1 MTRVAV
7 TYARRNKEFV
17 GPVVRD
23 LAKHG
28 FEMWIDEHIISGT
41 KWWDE
46 VLNSLESADVVIMFV
61 SRHYL
66 ASPVCKSELQF
77 VLEKKKPLI
86 PIYLDDSSLSSVREI
101 HSIPFGKHTAVDIAK
116 KLQHQIPKL
125 LELVSKSP
133 SEYNASVDKKDY
145 LFPIDREKDYRFH
158 VTVAEI
164 MHKIQPLNQIRDDR
178 TLKEAH
184 DIFVTRT
191 PDLPCAV
198 VVDNNNRFTGWI
210 TIGMVMDCF
219 VPHKIYIDKYV
230 KTKIITNEEYEALST
245 ERQDQYLVGKHAIK
259 PLGDLIQLKSDS
271 DVKDAFLKLIERHNV
286 QPRIV
291 RIRAFPVVDGLSAV
305 GVVGFWH
312 LISYF
317 SRYEMLP
324 NVMLREI
331 MLKTME
337 RSSVFIPI
345 HPEMKLKD
353 VERIVNEQGW
363 SHIIITTKE
372 GSFVGVMRVEEL
384 RRTIDSEFPELYEL
398 SVEEWLLPFNHDAH
412 RGVIDVSGDTRL
424 NEVIHLFENPSA
436 NVIPIIEEG
445 KLEGIVTHVQ
455 VLEAIDAYLDDYHK
469 RDDV

>member
-1 MTRVAV
+1 
-7 TYARRNKEFV
+7 
-17 GPVVRD
+17 
-23 LAKHG
+23 
-28 FEMWIDEHIISGT
+28 
-41 KWWDE
+41 
-46 VLNSLESADVVIMFV
+46 
-61 SRHYL
+61 
-66 ASPVCKSELQF
+66 
-77 VLEKKKPLI
+77 
-86 PIYLDDSSLSSVREI
+86 
-101 HSIPFGKHTAVDIAK
+101 
-116 KLQHQIPKL
+116 
-125 LELVSKSP
+125 
-133 SEYNASVDKKDY
+133 
-145 LFPIDREKDYRFH
+145 
-158 VTVAEI
+158 
-164 MHKIQPLNQIRDDR
+164 
-178 TLKEAH
+178 
-184 DIFVTRT
+184 
-191 PDLPCAV
+191 
-198 VVDNNNRFTGWI
+198 
-210 TIGMVMDCF
+210 
-219 VPHKIYIDKYV
+219 
-230 KTKIITNEEYEALST
+230 
-245 ERQDQYLVGKHAIK
+245 
-259 PLGDLIQLKSDS
+259 
-271 DVKDAFLKLIERHNV
+271 
-286 QPRIV
+286 
-291 RIRAFPVVDGLSAV
+291 
-305 GVVGFWH
+305 
-312 LISYF
+312 
-317 SRYEMLP
+317 MLP